1 MMCFTRLLLILGSA
15 LAFAPPARILHQD
28 SALVM
33 TISSENN
40 NMFHHHQ
47 PQNASSTSLHLWG
60 NKARDGDDRQE
71 RFPPLKASPP
81 RSVCLMVEPTPFT
94 HVSGYSNRFR
104 EMLRFLGRAGDDVK
118 VLTVDQKTRKDQQPK
133 SIFGHAIEHTF
144 GWTFPLYSHISLS
157 LDFPQFKGRRIIR
170 NMKQKPDLIHV
181 SSPGFM
187 VIPAILYSKL
197 MKIPLVMSYHTHIPM
212 YAAKYLGFIPFHK
225 QISWMLLRWA
235 HTKADLTLCT
245 SPQLRQECVDAGIPR
260 VDVWRKGVDSQRFS
274 PSFQSSDMRQRMTES
289 HPDDFLILSVGR
301 IGAEK
306 RLKDLKPMLER
317 MGKRAR
323 LCIVG
328 NGPQLPYLKKYFRG
342 TNTVFTGQLNG
353 DELSQAFASA
363 DAFCIPSDT
372 ETLGFVVMESMA
384 SGIPVVGANAGGI
397 PDMIQHGKTGYLVET
412 GNEDGFIQRL
422 QELRDDP
429 ELRQALGHAARAEAQ
444 KWTWEDATSV
454 LRNVQYEKAV
464 ANHGQRRQRK
474 NRGKDDAISSP
485 LFAPC

>member
-1 MMCFTRLLLILGSA
+1 
-15 LAFAPPARILHQD
+15 
-28 SALVM
+28 
-33 TISSENN
+33 
-40 NMFHHHQ
+40 
-47 PQNASSTSLHLWG
+47 
-60 NKARDGDDRQE
+60 
-71 RFPPLKASPP
+71 
-81 RSVCLMVEPTPFT
+81 
-94 HVSGYSNRFR
+94 
-104 EMLRFLGRAGDDVK
+104 
-118 VLTVDQKTRKDQQPK
+118 
-133 SIFGHAIEHTF
+133 
-144 GWTFPLYSHISLS
+144 
-157 LDFPQFKGRRIIR
+157 
-170 NMKQKPDLIHV
+170 
-181 SSPGFM
+181 M

-384 SGIPVVGANAGGI
+384 SGIPVVGANAEWNPGCGCQCRVESRLWVPMPSGIPVVGANAEWNPGCGCQCRVESRLWVPMPSGIPVVGANAGGI

-412 GNEDGFIQRL
+412 GNEDGFVQRL

-444 KWTWEDATSV
+444 KW
-454 LRNVQYEKAV
+454 
-464 ANHGQRRQRK
+464 
-474 NRGKDDAISSP
+474 
-485 LFAPC
+485 